1 MKTAQADLTTGPLG
15 KKIFRFSIPLI
26 FSNLLQVLF
35 NMADVAVVGRFAGS
49 TALGAVGST
58 TIFVSL
64 FTGFLIGLSG
74 GVNVLVA
81 HHFGADDQKNLSDT
95 VHSAALTCAAAGL
108 VLLGIGCGFA
118 GGILRALNTKPELM
132 DGAVLYLRI
141 YCLGMPALA
150 GYNFGNAVFSAV
162 GDTRR
167 PLYYLSIA
175 GVINVVLNLFF
186 VIVCNMDVAGV
197 AVASII
203 SQYFSAILVTAALLR
218 SRESYCLRLSQL
230 RFLTFHTGHPGDVHF
245 ALRVRGESM
254 LNAGILPGDLV
265 VVRQQQ
271 TCNQGEIVVAMIDD
285 EATVKRF
292 SRKNGHI
299 WLLPENDDYEPID
312 GTYAQI
318 LGKVV
323 AVVRQ
328 Y

>member
-150 GYNFGNAVFSAV
+150 VYNFGNAVFSAV

-167 PLYYLSIA
+167 PS
-175 GVINVVLNLFF
+175 VLPLHRRRYQCGAEP
-186 VIVCNMDVAGV
+186 VLRHRL
-197 AVASII
+197 
-203 SQYFSAILVTAALLR
+203 QYGRGRRGGGQYHLTVFLRHSGNGGAA
-218 SRESYCLRLSQL
+218 
-230 RFLTFHTGHPGDVHF
+230 
-245 ALRVRGESM
+245 A
-254 LNAGILPGDLV
+254 
-265 VVRQQQ
+265 
-271 TCNQGEIVVAMIDD
+271 
-285 EATVKRF
+285 
-292 SRKNGHI
+292 
-299 WLLPENDDYEPID
+299 EP
-312 GTYAQI
+312 
-318 LGKVV
+318 
-323 AVVRQ
+323 
-328 Y
+328 